1 MEKMKYSELV
11 KACYILDTKT
21 ERRFGS
27 AISIQ
32 RWFEAMGLDGDN
44 KAKRYWLLQLLNGNI
59 IGHILTSDRSSN
71 DRIATSNPHL
81 FVDDPENPMHIPVN
95 INRGVK

>member
-1 MEKMKYSELV
+1 MEVSEV
-11 KACYILDTKT
+11 EKASYILMTKT

-32 RWFEAMGLDGDN
+32 RWFSAMGLDGDN
-44 KAKRYWLLQLLNGNI
+44 KAKRYWLLQLLNNKI
-59 IGHILTSDRSSN
+59 PGHLLTSDRSSN
-71 DRIATSNPHL
+71 DRIGINNSRL
-81 FVDDPENPMHIPVN
+81 FVDDPDNPMHIPMN